1 MVGMLHTCPVPGTPG
16 TPGTSGIAGTS
27 GSPRALRVSLLTAAV
42 LATCGWTMVADAATA
57 LTGTSSTFGTSAAT
71 SPRTGAAV
79 SSAPPSAASASTSA
93 ITEGFYRQPALQ
105 GDRLVFVSEGD
116 LWRASAQG
124 GAAQRLTTHLGSETS
139 PALSPDGRWLAFVG
153 QYDGGIGDV
162 YVMPATGG
170 VPRRLSWDTGAVRV
184 WGITPR
190 NEVIYTGATERGE
203 AGTQLYLVQIDTG
216 VRRALPVGQAA
227 DGALSDDGRWLYFT
241 RNGLRGDNARQYRGG
256 AMARL
261 WVMDLNSQTEARP
274 LVAEGNNDRRPM
286 PYRDAQGQDRIAF
299 LSDRDGTYNL
309 WSVAADGSDL
319 RQHTHHQGWDIRH
332 ASLSGR
338 QVVYAA
344 GADLYRVDLDATHSA
359 TDSTTRST
367 IALPDTDPAPTGS
380 TRLSFTLGSDHD
392 QMRRRWVSKP
402 QDFLTDV
409 ALSPDGERVVLT
421 SRGRLATQGVGP
433 LRRAELTVPQGLD
446 QAGRCRD
453 ATFSADNRSVFSLC
467 DFSGETEIWRLAANG
482 TGQPE
487 QITRDTRAM
496 RQHLL
501 PSPDGRWI
509 AHDDKEGRLYL
520 TDLQARDTAAATREI
535 DRDSTGDGIQQM
547 RWSADGKALAYV
559 RNTSNVYRAQLMLY
573 SIPEQR
579 VVQLS
584 SDRYAAAAPSFSPDG
599 QWLYFLSR
607 RSFVVTA
614 NGAPWGDRNMGPQFD
629 RGWKVYALAL
639 QPGLRFPFAA
649 PDELQ
654 SARAD
659 NKPEEKPSDNRPGA
673 KDGANPSSASSGPAA
688 RSGTTTERKS
698 KATPAI
704 QLNGLAQ
711 RLYEVPLAAGNYDD
725 LRVDAKRLYLLERKV
740 LKQLPIG
747 PQEQKAETVAEQV
760 QSFDLSADG
769 RKLMVQKVASA
780 GAAAE
785 LLIVDAGPKLPPDLD
800 KSRVLWS
807 DWQIEID
814 PRAEWRQM
822 FADGWRMQRDYVYD
836 KDLHGVDWPA
846 MRRKYA
852 PLVDRVTERGELNE
866 VMAQM
871 VGEISL
877 LHSAVRP
884 GDVRQSSGEPGWAG
898 LGALLTREA
907 TGWKINRIYSGDP
920 ELPSEAGPLA
930 APGLNIP
937 LGSVITAINGRDAT
951 RLPDPTEGLRGQAGK
966 QVLLQ
971 LRQPDGQTRSVV
983 VTPVDLR
990 REARLRSDDW
1000 RYGKARTV
1008 DQASG
1013 GHIGYVHLRA
1023 MGGED
1028 IADFAREFYA
1038 QSDRDG
1044 LIIDVR
1050 HNNGG
1055 NIDSFILEKLSRRA
1069 WAFWQPRSPA
1079 DSKPY
1084 PNMQQTF
1091 RGHVVVLANE
1101 ETYSDGETFTEG
1113 FKRLGLGPVIG
1124 TTTSGAGVWLS
1135 DNNWLMDKGMMRAA
1149 ETGQMLIDGSFI
1161 VEGKGVTPDIR
1172 VDNPPRAT
1180 AAGQDAQLD
1189 AALAWLKKR
1198 IQEAPVVTPKPGPYP
1213 RPVKN

>member
-1 MVGMLHTCPVPGTPG
+1 M
-16 TPGTSGIAGTS
+16 
-27 GSPRALRVSLLTAAV
+27 
-42 LATCGWTMVADAATA
+42 
-57 LTGTSSTFGTSAAT
+57 
-71 SPRTGAAV
+71 
-79 SSAPPSAASASTSA
+79 
-93 ITEGFYRQPALQ
+93 
-105 GDRLVFVSEGD
+105 VFVAEGD
-116 LWRASAQG
+116 LWSASLQG
-124 GAAQRLTTHLGSETS
+124 GTAQRLTTHLGSETH

-153 QYDGGIGDV
+153 QYDGGVGDV
-162 YVMPATGG
+162 YVMAANGG
-170 VPRRLSWDTGAVRV
+170 VPKRLSWDTGAVRV
-184 WGITPR
+184 WGITRR
-190 NEVIYTGATERGE
+190 NEVLYTGATERGE
-203 AGTQLYLVQIDTG
+203 AGTQLYLVNIDTG
-216 VRRALPVGQAA
+216 QRRALPVGQAA
-227 DGALSDDGRWLYFT
+227 DGALSDDGQRLYFT
-241 RNGLRGDNARQYRGG
+241 RNGLRNDNARQYRGG
-256 AMARL
+256 AIARL
-261 WVMDLNSQTEARP
+261 WVMDLDSQAEARP
-274 LVAEGNNDRRPM
+274 LVAEGSNDRRPM
-286 PYRDAQGQDRIAF
+286 PYRDAQGQARVAF

-332 ASLSGR
+332 ASISGQ
-338 QVVYAA
+338 QVVYAL
-344 GADLYRVDLDATHSA
+344 GADLFRLDLNASA
-359 TDSTTRST
+359 VSPAQQGQK
-367 IALPDTDPAPTGS
+367 IA
-380 TRLSFTLGSDHD
+380 FTLGSDYD
-392 QMRRRWVSKP
+392 QVRRRWVGKP

-421 SRGRLATQGVGP
+421 SRGHLATQGVGP
-433 LRRAELTVPQGLD
+433 LRRAELGVPKGLD
-446 QAGRCRD
+446 NAGRCRD
-453 ATFSADNRSVFSLC
+453 ATFSADSRAVFSMC
-467 DFSGETEIWRLAANG
+467 DFSGEVEIWRLAANG
-482 TGQPE
+482 TGE
-487 QITRDTRAM
+487 ARQITTGATAM

-509 AHDDKEGRLYL
+509 AHDDKEGRLFL
-520 TDLQARDTAAATREI
+520 TDLQARDEAAATREI
-535 DRDSTGDGIQQM
+535 DRDITGDGIQQM

-559 RNTSNVYRAQLMLY
+559 RNTSNVYRTQLMLY
-573 SIPEQR
+573 SVTDQHAH
-579 VVQLS
+579 QLT
-584 SDRYAAAAPSFSPDG
+584 SDRYASAAPSFSPDG

-607 RSFVVTA
+607 RSFVVSA

-654 SARAD
+654 SASAKAQDEERSNEKD
-659 NKPEEKPSDNRPGA
+659 NKKDKADDKASREKNDKVTSASA
-673 KDGANPSSASSGPAA
+673 KADGAA
-688 RSGTTTERKS
+688 
-698 KATPAI
+698 KAKPAI
-704 QLNGLAQ
+704 ELNGLAE

-740 LKQLPIG
+740 LKQLPIAA
-747 PQEQKAETVAEQV
+747 QETKAETVAEQV
-760 QSFDLSADG
+760 QTFELSADG
-769 RKLMVQKVASA
+769 KKLMIRKVAA
-780 GAAAE
+780 GATAPDI
-785 LLIVDAGPKLPPDLD
+785 LIVDAGPKLPGELD
-800 KSRVLWS
+800 KARVNWS
-807 DWQIEID
+807 DWQIAVD
-814 PRAEWRQM
+814 PKAEWRQM

-836 KDLHGVDWPA
+836 KDMHGVDWLA
-846 MRRKYA
+846 MRAKYA
-852 PLVDRVTERGELNE
+852 PLVERVTERGELNE

-871 VGEISL
+871 LGEISL

-884 GDVRQSSGEPGWAG
+884 GDVRQSGGEPGWAG
-898 LGALLTREA
+898 LGALLERDSK
-907 TGWKINRIYSGDP
+907 GWKISRIYSGDP

-937 LGSVITAINGRDAT
+937 LGSVITAINGKDAT
-951 RLPDPTEGLRGQAGK
+951 QWPDPTEGLRGQAGK

-971 LRQPDGQTRSVV
+971 LQEPGGQSRPVV

-990 REARLRSDDW
+990 RESRLRVDDW
-1000 RYGKARTV
+1000 RYGKAKAV

-1023 MGGED
+1023 MGAED

-1038 QSDRDG
+1038 QSERDG

-1079 DSKPY
+1079 GSKPY

-1124 TTTSGAGVWLS
+1124 VTTSGAGVWLS
-1135 DNNWLMDKGMMRAA
+1135 DGNWLVDKGMMRAA
-1149 ETGQMLIDGSFI
+1149 QDGQILADGSFI

-1180 AAGQDAQLD
+1180 ANGQDAQLD
-1189 AALAWLKKR
+1189 IALAWLRKR
-1198 IQEAPVVTPKPGPYP
+1198 IQEAPVLTPKPGPYP
-1213 RPVKN
+1213 RPITQ